1 MPRAAT
7 HSSTAPRLAIALLAL
22 LATHGCAATPV
33 PAPAG
38 DVDRRAV
45 YQQIANV
52 LPRAHF
58 GWGEPPG
65 VIEMAASTRA
75 DGPPPTPPPLIANE
89 RGFRVVAHVYRPR
102 DAWIPYDAIEAVT
115 SEWSAM
121 PNVLFAALPVLPL
134 QARRLTV
141 VFDAAQV
148 PSLRENLLADA
159 KRLEA
164 ISRETGVAGPWVF
177 AQQVRAE
184 LEAAEATHGPGRMAL
199 HIDFMVPIP
208 AVIPWRGE
216 DWRTG
221 EAFAWAAANPNA
233 PELEPLEPV
242 APAASAGE

>member
-1 MPRAAT
+1 MLRPAT
-7 HSSTAPRLAIALLAL
+7 HGSTAPRLALAALAL
-22 LATHGCAATPV
+22 LAAHGCAAAPV

-38 DVDRRAV
+38 DVERRAL
-45 YQQIANV
+45 YQQIANA

-58 GWGEPPG
+58 GWGDPPG

-75 DGPPPTPPPLIANE
+75 DGPAPGPPPLTANE

-102 DAWIPYDAIEAVT
+102 EVWVPYGAIVAVT
-115 SEWSAM
+115 SEWSAL
-121 PNVLFAALPVLPL
+121 PNALFVALPVLPL
-134 QARRLTV
+134 QARRLSV

-148 PSLRENLLADA
+148 PGLREDLLADA
-159 KRLEA
+159 QRLEA

-199 HIDFMVPIP
+199 YFDFMVPIP
-208 AVIPWRGE
+208 AVVPWRGE

-221 EAFAWAAANPNA
+221 EAFAWAAAHPNA
-233 PELEPLEPV
+233 PELEPA
-242 APAASAGE
+242 APAATAGE